1 MRPASVLLVAACLL
15 LLSAPASARIRLN
28 HAEIVAGVLPPGL
41 QGAKGA
47 AGAPGT
53 QGLTGEPGRRG
64 SPGPPGPAAPQVE
77 HADPGPRLRQ
87 VQHDCTDDQ
96 ECTVQCAQS
105 EVALSAF
112 CPKKAPALL
121 DSPRD

>member
-47 AGAPGT
+47 AGAPGP
-53 QGLTGEPGRRG
+53 QVLAGGPGPRG

-87 VQHDCTDDQ
+87 AQHDCTDDQ
-96 ECTVQCAQS
+96 ECTVTDDQECTVQCAQ
-105 EVALSAF
+105 
-112 CPKKAPALL
+112 
-121 DSPRD
+121 R